1 MKSTLK
7 LLGVLGIL
15 IALYFVVQF
24 TTDRGR
30 SKSFRS
36 ELVQI
41 DTAAVTKVQIKA
53 GGEQLVMEKEAGKW
67 KVNTATDKKVAAT
80 SSSVKGALNSL
91 MSVKPSRLV
100 AKDDSKWKDYQV
112 DSAGTRVEVFEG
124 GEKTLDL
131 VVGRFNMEGQRQF
144 STYVRLFDKPE
155 VYSAANFMG
164 ASLSTNS
171 ASYRNQQLARITKDS
186 VYQVTF
192 EYPDSAFTLSKT
204 DGKWLL
210 DGHPAD
216 SANTAK
222 YLQGIAYLSNR
233 NFADDFNPI
242 GSPLYSV
249 TYLVKSGNPLKME
262 GYVPNGELVV
272 RSDSN
277 PEEYFKDAALSD
289 KVFKGAGYFLAR

>member
-36 ELVQI
+36 ELVKI
-41 DTAAVTKVQIKA
+41 DTSAVTRLQIKA

-67 KVNTATDKKVAAT
+67 KVNTATGKKVAAT

-144 STYVRLFDKPE
+144 STYVRLFDEPE

-210 DGHPAD
+210 DGQPAD

-233 NFADDFNPI
+233 NFADDFNPV
-242 GSPLYSV
+242 GSPLFSV
-249 TYLVKSGNPLKME
+249 TYLIKV
-262 GYVPNGELVV
+262 VV
-272 RSDSN
+272 RLKWRATCPTVSWWFILTSMQRSTLRM
-277 PEEYFKDAALSD
+277 PA
-289 KVFKGAGYFLAR
+289 

>member
-36 ELVQI
+36 ELVKI
-41 DTAAVTKVQIKA
+41 DTAAVTKLQIKA
-53 GGEQLVMEKEAGKW
+53 SGEQLVMEKEAGKW
-67 KVNTATDKKVAAT
+67 KVNTATGKKVAAT

-144 STYVRLFDKPE
+144 STYVRLFDEPE

-171 ASYRNQQLARITKDS
+171 ASYRNQQLARFTRDS

-210 DGHPAD
+210 DGQPAD

-222 YLQGIAYLSNR
+222 YLQGISYLSNR

-262 GYVPNGELVV
+262 GYMPNGELVV

-277 PEEYFKDAALSD
+277 PEEYFKDAALTD